1 MTDHANIFAG
11 TWQLKSFEYRNNQGT
26 VIHPYGEDAV
36 GYLII
41 GQDNYLSVTFA
52 AANRPNFVGGDM
64 ANATKDERNEACR
77 SYFSYVGKANF
88 IPQQEKV
95 QTDVMVS
102 LLPNWTG
109 KTHERT
115 IDYDGEHLSFVTP
128 PDIVGKG
135 FSAYLTFERIQNKA

>member
-1 MTDHANIFAG
+1 MTNKTNAFAG
-11 TWQLKSFEYRNNQGT
+11 TWQLKSFEYRNSQGT
-26 VIHPYGEDAV
+26 VIHPYGEDAI

-41 GQDNYLSVTFA
+41 GQDSYLSVTFA
-52 AANRPNFVGGDM
+52 ASDRPEFASGSI
-64 ANATKDERNEACR
+64 ANATSDERNEACK

-88 IPQQEKV
+88 ISQQEKV
-95 QTDVMVS
+95 KTDVMLS

-115 IDYDGEHLSFVTP
+115 VNYDGTHLSFVTP

-135 FSAYLTFERIQNKA
+135 FSAYLTFERIKENS